1 MQYILHLFPFFISC
15 YIGWAIIGLT
25 LHKYKISSLMH
36 LCLGMGLGLA
46 INGEITFIS
55 FLLLKQFNPYF
66 VIIFN
71 TAIVIILA
79 WLQLYNR
86 RQLKQRQNHIQ
97 YKQILKNKK
106 QITDFIILSII
117 ILIPL
122 YLEAKHYPYGGW
134 DAWSVWNLK
143 ARFLFL
149 AKKNW
154 QDIFSPILW
163 RSSPH
168 YPILL
173 PLINIW
179 GWSLLS
185 QPSSITPA
193 ITASIFTFIT
203 IGLLFS
209 MLKPYIN
216 HILLYL
222 TVFATTTNPLF
233 LKLACSQYCDI
244 VFGYYLLATI
254 SCLIMA
260 KQTKKTSFC
269 LLTGLFTGI
278 LSFTKPEG
286 LVSAGI
292 LLLLYIPYLVYQNK
306 SYSIYIKKITVKFIA
321 GLSITSMIPAIFYI
335 VYAPAN
341 ITFENKIS
349 SMNLLDILFRIRAIF
364 YSYFMKLININ
375 QWHGLLL
382 FLFILL
388 ITNQKKAS
396 DQYIIIIPIYLI
408 IYTIIT
414 SFYYFI
420 NTYFEINW
428 WLGVTL
434 DRIIFALLPTIT
446 LWVLYSTKERTY

>member
-1 MQYILHLFPFFISC
+1 MQYILHIFPFFISC
-15 YIGWAIIGLT
+15 YIGWAIIGLI

-36 LCLGMGLGLA
+36 LCLGMGLGLG
-46 INGEITFIS
+46 INGETTFIS
-55 FLLLKQFNPYF
+55 FLLLKQFNQYF

-71 TAIVIILA
+71 TAIAIILA
-79 WLQLYNR
+79 GLQLYK
-86 RQLKQRQNHIQ
+86 RQSKQKQNHIE
-97 YKQILKNKK
+97 YKGILKNKK
-106 QITDFIILSII
+106 EIIEFVILFT

-122 YLEAKHYPYGGW
+122 LYIQNIHYPYGGW

-149 AKKNW
+149 AKDNW

-173 PLINIW
+173 PLINVW

-185 QPSSITPA
+185 QPSNITPA
-193 ITASIFTFIT
+193 ITATIFTFISM
-203 IGLLFS
+203 GLLFS
-209 MLKPYIN
+209 MLKPHTN
-216 HILLYL
+216 LILLYL
-222 TVFATTTNPLF
+222 TIIAIITNPLF
-233 LKLACSQYCDI
+233 LKLASSQYCDI
-244 VFGYYLLATI
+244 VLGYYLLATI

-260 KQTKKTSFC
+260 KQTKETPFC
-269 LLTGLFTGI
+269 FLTGLFTGI

-286 LVSAGI
+286 LISAGI
-292 LLLLYIPYLVYQNK
+292 LFLLYIPYLVYQNK
-306 SYSIYIKKITVKFIA
+306 RHIIYAKKITFKFIA
-321 GLSITSMIPAIFYI
+321 GLSITSIIPAIFYI
-335 VYAPAN
+335 IYAPTN
-341 ITFENKIS
+341 ITFENKIL
-349 SMNLLDILFRIRAIF
+349 SMPLLEILFRIRAIF
-364 YSYFMKLININ
+364 YSYFMNLININ

-388 ITNQKKAS
+388 IAHQKKAS
-396 DQYIIIIPIYLI
+396 DRYIIIIPIYLMIYMGI
-408 IYTIIT
+408 I

-428 WLGVTL
+428 WLNVTL

-446 LWVLYSTKERTY
+446 LWILYSTKERT